1 MKGNIQIIFSM
12 WFEWSKYKIFLGY
25 YFVIFIEV
33 YRIKSVRFRGIVIV
47 NFIIFDCLVR
57 ENYLIN

>member
-1 MKGNIQIIFSM
+1 MKGNIQIIISM

-33 YRIKSVRFRGIVIV
+33 YRIKSVRFRGIVI
-47 NFIIFDCLVR
+47 L
-57 ENYLIN
+57 